1 MDKKIIFDEQK
12 HILNFETM
20 DTLHQEFIDIYNSV
34 DINSVESIVQKANE
48 LLEHSK
54 RHFKE
59 EETLMEQYN
68 YPTIREHKDEH
79 TKVLAEL
86 EYFIRNSHSMFGK
99 KMLKAYY
106 IEKLPDWFD
115 LHLISMDSD
124 LSSFLKKQKV
134 INGYI

>member
-1 MDKKIIFDEQK
+1 MDKQIIFDEQK

-20 DTLHQEFIDIYNSV
+20 DTLHQEFINIYNSV
-34 DINSVESIVQKANE
+34 NINSIESIVQKANE

-59 EETLMEQYN
+59 EENLMEQYN

-106 IEKLPDWFD
+106 LEKLPDWFD

-124 LSSFLKKQKV
+124 LASFLKKTK
-134 INGYI
+134 GD